1 MYMQDLIKPIAV
13 KDLLQELNSST
24 FLRCTNK
31 GDNEIYI
38 VNNHNAPNVLQEI
51 GRLRE
56 LSFRA
61 GGGGT
66 GEAVDLDKYDTNEF
80 CYQQMVVWNPEDQE
94 IVGGYRYKKCSDA
107 VDKQGKIHLSTTH
120 YFEFSEEFVT
130 DYFPKTIELGRSFIQ
145 PAYQNK
151 DGNRKGL
158 FSLDNLWDGLGAL
171 TVLHSEINYFF
182 GKVTMYPQYPQQARD
197 CIIGFMHYYFPD
209 LNKMV
214 TCKPGLRKDIKHDIS
229 DFLKSL
235 EGQEY
240 KEGHALLVHKVREFD
255 VVIPPLINSYMNL
268 SSTMRTFETALNID
282 FGSVEETGILID
294 MCDIYPTKKDRHINT
309 FDLSAVGS
317 SLIKS

>member
-1 MYMQDLIKPIAV
+1 MQDLINPIAV
-13 KDLLQELNSST
+13 DVLLSELNSAT
-24 FLRCTNK
+24 FLRNTNK

-38 VNNHNAPNVLQEI
+38 VNNHNAPNVLLEI

-66 GEAVDLDKYDTNEF
+66 GEPLDLDKFDTGKY
-80 CYQQMVVWNPEDQE
+80 CYQQMVVWNPEDKE
-94 IVGGYRYKKCSDA
+94 IVGGYRYKKCSDSL
-107 VDKQGKIHLSTTH
+107 DDQGKIHLSTTH
-120 YFEFSEEFVT
+120 YFEFNHEFLK
-130 DYFPKTIELGRSFIQ
+130 DFFPKTIELGRSFIQ

-171 TVLHSEINYFF
+171 IVLHSEINYFF
-182 GKVTMYPQYPQQARD
+182 GKVTMYPQYPQEARD

-209 LNKMV
+209 KNKMV

-240 KEGHALLVHKVREFD
+240 KEGHVLLVHKVREYNA
-255 VVIPPLINSYMNL
+255 VIPPLINSYMNL
-268 SSTMRTFETALNID
+268 SSTMRTFETALNDD
-282 FGSVEETGILID
+282 FGNVEETGILVD
-294 MCDIYPTKKDRHINT
+294 MSDIYPTKKDRHVTT